1 MEWTPLFLSL
11 QIAADVSGDLVGNN
25 GTVAIVGEMP
35 ELRFQLGARDL
46 VKMEDGQERADAAA
60 EDKSRIAAAHEI
72 ETAAGFAAS
81 L

>member
-1 MEWTPLFLSL
+1 
-11 QIAADVSGDLVGNN
+11 
-25 GTVAIVGEMP
+25 MP
-35 ELRFQLGARDL
+35 ELRFELGARDL
-46 VKMEDGQERADAAA
+46 MEMEDGQERADAAA